1 MMASDKRTFI
11 FPIDIRRVPAAIDSD
26 EGPDWDTKIKG
37 TPISMTT
44 SKPDL
49 VGRSYGEGLQLRL
62 MDDLFPGELRC
73 GKLLSWNVMDF
84 QKNYH
89 VFDMR
94 EPDSNGND
102 TMGAYME
109 MRPHGWRITRKV
121 NFYTDKFH
129 KFDDWQLVPGG
140 EMINNNGKRS
150 QSDTIN
156 NRNRN
161 GEVPYNWDGVGWK
174 TTAREGRGTACCIDL
189 ELFAGEKNESVKVG
203 ISHSVST
210 ERGYVSQ
217 FYAFE
222 LKTGHS
228 WVVAISGPFCF
239 GGMKEHDLNAE
250 DQIFSHVEKSRLNVT
265 NALYD
270 CPHITFASGIVEYQA
285 DSNYVVISYGVSDCY
300 SRSIVVSKDRIREFL
315 TVNKSKSLA
324 SDMGVES
331 H

>member
-1 MMASDKRTFI
+1 MKTFNLFLVHHLLSGCIKHFRHIVIIKKTRYSNHSKQDYQIIATRSTKGNDKKDQLFVIASDKRTFI

-94 EPDSNGND
+94 EPDSNGNG

-109 MRPHGWRITRKV
+109 MQPHGWRITRKV

-129 KFDDWQLVPGG
+129 KFDDWQLFQF
-140 EMINNNGKRS
+140 ES
-150 QSDTIN
+150 FDTC
-156 NRNRN
+156 
-161 GEVPYNWDGVGWK
+161 V
-174 TTAREGRGTACCIDL
+174 
-189 ELFAGEKNESVKVG
+189 
-203 ISHSVST
+203 
-210 ERGYVSQ
+210 
-217 FYAFE
+217 
-222 LKTGHS
+222 
-228 WVVAISGPFCF
+228 
-239 GGMKEHDLNAE
+239 
-250 DQIFSHVEKSRLNVT
+250 
-265 NALYD
+265 
-270 CPHITFASGIVEYQA
+270 
-285 DSNYVVISYGVSDCY
+285 
-300 SRSIVVSKDRIREFL
+300 
-315 TVNKSKSLA
+315 
-324 SDMGVES
+324 
-331 H
+331 